1 MATVTLVNN
10 TGTFTFSNDQKNS
23 FTLQT
28 ENKFVDSDIS
38 ITTKVTKAVLTTD
51 SQDTDH
57 KTFNIQIPN
66 GSPNSNI
73 LLTFTTDSSGNTVVT
88 GSNVT

>member
-38 ITTKVTKAVLTTD
+38 ITTKVTKAVLNTVAN
-51 SQDTDH
+51 DTDH

-66 GSPNSNI
+66 GNSTDI
-73 LLTFTTDSSGNTVVT
+73 TLTFTVDNNGNVLVT
-88 GSNVT
+88 

>member
-1 MATVTLVNN
+1 MAIVTLVNN

-51 SQDTDH
+51 LQDTDH

-66 GSPNSNI
+66 GNSTDI
-73 LLTFTTDSSGNTVVT
+73 TLTFAVDSYG
-88 GSNVT
+88 NVTVS